1 MDPEF
6 NLNVSGLRVT
16 STRESFRLI
25 VISRRKIVK
34 RVKSRIPIF
43 LITPRVLGIRR
54 TEKYYLIPGVEITSQ
69 FRDERRYEEGFL
81 SCDTIA
87 MLIYD
92 QVTQPTDE
100 LCGDDICP
108 YSVNFQRQI
117 ETNYGFSDPSG
128 CELETTLSRNSLR
141 IFS

>member
-1 MDPEF
+1 MGWTPEF

-16 STRESFRLI
+16 SDKRIVPLDCDFSEESCE
-25 VISRRKIVK
+25 
-34 RVKSRIPIF
+34 PIE
-43 LITPRVLGIRR
+43 ITYSHILDHAKWYWGYGGLKN
-54 TEKYYLIPGVEITSQ
+54 TTLIPGVEITSQ
-69 FRDERRYEEGFL
+69 FRDERRYEEGSL

-100 LCGDDICP
+100 LCGDAICP

-128 CELETTLSRNSLR
+128 LSL
-141 IFS
+141 IHI